1 MFLSMS
7 KKYIV
12 ATRPSLL
19 AYTQTEQTVNLLRA
33 QNPDCEY
40 EIVKFSTH
48 GDKVTDK
55 PLTAFGGTGVF
66 VKELENAILEGKADF
81 AIHSLKDVP
90 SIQPDELVLATFPK
104 RENPCDV
111 VLTRDGKTVSEL
123 GENCIIGT
131 GSPRRIV
138 QIAAV
143 QPIAEFKEIRG
154 NIDTRLQKL
163 NDGQYDAIVLAAAGL
178 NRLGKSPAATSILS
192 TEVCLP
198 AIGQGAIAIEC
209 RKDDAETIQMLRSI
223 NHTETEIAI
232 KAERSFMLTVGG
244 GCKFPLAAY
253 ATISGN
259 TIHLEAMTGDHKA
272 FKMVRLSEESTI
284 DKAVELGKSL
294 AEKIIAAAA
303 DNGIIIQA

>member
-1 MFLSMS
+1 MNTK

-33 QNPDCEY
+33 QNPDCEF

-55 PLTAFGGTGVF
+55 PLTQFGGTGVF

-90 SIQPDELVLATFPK
+90 SIQPEDLVLASFPP

-111 VLTRDGKTVSEL
+111 LLIHNNKKLEDLAEDCK
-123 GENCIIGT
+123 IGT

-138 QIAAV
+138 QIAAMKPKA
-143 QPIAEFKEIRG
+143 QFTELRG
-154 NIDTRLQKL
+154 NIDTRINKL
-163 NDGQYDAIVLAAAGL
+163 ENGQYDAIVLAAAGL
-178 NRLGKSPAATSILS
+178 NRLGKSIDADSILS
-192 TEVCLP
+192 TELCLP

-209 RKDDAETIQMLRSI
+209 KKDDTETINMLRSI
-223 NHTETEIAI
+223 NHIETEIAV

-253 ATISGN
+253 ATIN
-259 TIHLEAMTGDHKA
+259 RDTIHLEAMTGDHKA
-272 FKMVRLSEESTI
+272 YKMVRLSEDSTI
-284 DKAVELGKSL
+284 DKAEELGKSL
-294 AEKIIAAAA
+294 AGKIIAAAA
-303 DNGIIIQA
+303 AKGIVV